1 MTRLIYERY
10 KEVFFFFFFLK
21 LVVGKGAVRDREWT
35 KEEKDARTLEK
46 GGREA

>member
-10 KEVFFFFFFLK
+10 KEFFFFFLK

-35 KEEKDARTLEK
+35 KEEKDAQTLEK

>member
-1 MTRLIYERY
+1 MRDIKRF
-10 KEVFFFFFFLK
+10 FFFFFFLK